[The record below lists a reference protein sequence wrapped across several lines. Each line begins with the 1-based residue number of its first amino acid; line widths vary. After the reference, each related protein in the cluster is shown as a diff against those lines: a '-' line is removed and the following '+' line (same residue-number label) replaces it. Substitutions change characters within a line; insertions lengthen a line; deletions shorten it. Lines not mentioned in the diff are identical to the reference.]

1 MADQSLPTVRQ
12 PSSPEF
18 DLLRQS
24 WQLSLRADAYSER
37 TVSAYTLGLRTL
49 VDWLA
54 EQGAE
59 VEPAEVT
66 RDHVRGWIVALR
78 ADHKPATVRV
88 WVAGVRHFFRF
99 LLAEGEITTDPT
111 SGIRAPAQS
120 ETSTP
125 TLSADE
131 LRRLLK
137 VCEGTD
143 FVSRRDMAVIR
154 VFLDT
159 GLRLSELAG
168 LQVDDVDLDA
178 RMLFVAGKATQRR
191 GAKPRAC
198 PIGLKTAQALDR
210 YLRER
215 RHHVGASLPALW
227 LGVGRASALSKDA
240 VAAVVE
246 RRAAMAGIEGM
257 HPHTFR
263 HSWAHNFRANGGS
276 EGDLMVLG
284 GWRSR
289 VMLDRYGASAA
300 AERAAESA
308 RRLSLGDR
316 L

>member
-1 MADQSLPTVRQ
+1 MADRSLTPVRE
-12 PSSPEF
+12 SEF
-18 DLLRQS
+18 ELLRQS
-24 WQLSLRADAYSER
+24 WELSLRADAYSER
-37 TVSAYTLGLRTL
+37 TLAAYTLGLRTFT
-49 VDWLA
+49 DWLTSSDRSEIA
-54 EQGAE
+54 
-59 VEPAEVT
+59 PADVT
-66 RDHVRGWIVALR
+66 RDHLRGWSIGLQ

-88 WVAGVRHFFRF
+88 WMAGVRHFFKF
-99 LLAEGEITTDPT
+99 LVAEGELQTDPT
-111 SGIRAPAQS
+111 SGVRAPQPS
-120 ETSTP
+120 ETTTP
-125 TLSADE
+125 ILSEVE

-137 VCEGTD
+137 ACEGTD
-143 FVSRRDMAVIR
+143 FTARRDAAIVR

-159 GLRLSELAG
+159 GLRLSELSG
-168 LQVDDVDLDA
+168 LQIDDVDLA
-178 RMLFVAGKATQRR
+178 QRMLFVEGKATQRR

-198 PIGLKTAQALDR
+198 PIGIKTAQALDR

-215 RHHVGASLPALW
+215 RHHPSARLSGLW
-227 LGVGRASALSKDA
+227 LGVGQGGALSKDGIDNL
-240 VAAVVE
+240 VK

-257 HPHTFR
+257 HPHIFR
-263 HSWAHNFRANGGS
+263 HTFAHNFRANGGS